1 MQQSGRRQR
10 WGMRLG
16 SAMASLL
23 VVLLA
28 FSLLGERLFTWQP
41 FLFLAFFLSSTPT

>member
-1 MQQSGRRQR
+1 MSK
-10 WGMRLG
+10 L
-16 SAMASLL
+16 SSFLL
-23 VVLLA
+23 ACLCWLLA